1 MFAATFHLGMIAAA
15 AQAEADRA
23 FERSLE
29 GLDPSEAQRRRERR
43 EDQAAARARNER
55 LARAIENSRPRGLG
69 LFF

>member
-1 MFAATFHLGMIAAA
+1 MFASVLYMGMIAAA
-15 AQAEADRA
+15 AQAEADRV

-29 GLDPSEAQRRRERR
+29 GLDPAEAQRRRERR